1 MCELRKRV
9 GDAEQLHCEAEDDRK
24 KKKKLTLTS
33 VTKLE
38 NQNKTN
44 VLSMSSHFLLYIII
58 IKIQSNPI
66 HIGN

>member
-9 GDAEQLHCEAEDDRK
+9 GDAEQLHCEAEDDGKK

-38 NQNKTN
+38 NRNKCVVN
-44 VLSMSSHFLLYIII
+44 VLSIFTIYLNQDP
-58 IKIQSNPI
+58 IQSNTS
-66 HIGN
+66 G